1 MYFLFFSMQRLNE
14 TGDRKFV
21 LSDVG
26 PFGYVPYIRAL
37 KFMRVQHLRIESL
50 KAMVE
55 KMNQEMGPDSKF
67 VYTNT
72 YKIVTEIILRY
83 SQYGTLFFFA
93 EKKSVY
99 TTTYEIETKWNASRC
114 FLNPFG

>member
-37 KFMRVQHLRIESL
+37 KFMRIQHLRIESL

-55 KMNQEMGPDSKF
+55 KMNQEMYPDSKF

-72 YKIVTEIILRY
+72 YEIVTEIILRY
-83 SQYGTLFFFA
+83 RQYGTLFFFA
-93 EKKSVY
+93 KKNPS
-99 TTTYEIETKWNASRC
+99 TQLRTKSRQNGMPPAV
-114 FLNPFG
+114 F